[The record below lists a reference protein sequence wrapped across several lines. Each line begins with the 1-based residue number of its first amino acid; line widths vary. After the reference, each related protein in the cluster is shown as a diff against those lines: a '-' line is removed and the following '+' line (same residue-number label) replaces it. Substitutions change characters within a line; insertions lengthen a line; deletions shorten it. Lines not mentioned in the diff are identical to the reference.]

1 MQNKGSFMVKRWL
14 KDDNSFSWKENR
26 KGGILFLRQ

>member
-1 MQNKGSFMVKRWL
+1 MVKRWL